1 MQEAPAAQAQL
12 EFSAPNNKL
21 LANQPD
27 GFASDYAAAPLWE
40 RLRRCVREGKSG
52 AGEGAR
58 TLDPDLG
65 KVVLYH

>member
-1 MQEAPAAQAQL
+1 MTRPSAYRPYPENAPAEATSPKRPQV
-12 EFSAPNNKL
+12 ES
-21 LANQPD
+21 
-27 GFASDYAAAPLWE
+27 GHRRPLWE

-65 KVVLYH
+65 KVRLLLAE